1 MIHEAMPDKLILG
14 TEIYQFFKGH
24 PEQMQ
29 NFTNENPSLVP
40 FAADYVIGGM
50 IWTGMR
56 QRKKFLFLLSLVEKR
71 GNNLFL
77 MPCK

>member
-29 NFTNENPSLVP
+29 NFTNENPFPGAFCHGLCNRR
-40 FAADYVIGGM
+40 DDLDGD
-50 IWTGMR
+50 
-56 QRKKFLFLLSLVEKR
+56 
-71 GNNLFL
+71 
-77 MPCK
+77 